1 MLYTEFKK
9 WLNQNCP
16 VHMPQEDFF
25 EFCALVGVLT
35 LQNAIVKEGVTVQEV
50 INNLFDKPNQVQ

>member
-1 MLYTEFKK
+1 MLYAEFQK

-16 VHMPQEDFF
+16 VDMPQEDFL

-35 LQNAIVKEGVTVQEV
+35 LHNAIVKEGVTVQEV
-50 INNLFDKPNQVQ
+50 INNLFDKPKQVQ